1 VWKVV
6 DFASEDVTRRL
17 RDFYELN
24 TRRLVSF
31 LESEG
36 VASQVQDWLAEY
48 ESNEGE
54 MIQDAYGRR
63 HARYLKGGMHGGGYG
78 STSTAV
84 RVMTRASFVSA
95 GAFVGYVVVSERR
108 RRGTYHNNDAYYPDK
123 CKVRDEDQIDFENRC
138 RNMFVL
144 VSEMKGNPQPICHSC
159 MECRTQK
166 CIQDTHQICETF
178 VSETHVDCQGESL
191 DVAPLRYSFT
201 IVVLSL
207 LELMDKITE
216 L

>member
-1 VWKVV
+1 
-6 DFASEDVTRRL
+6 
-17 RDFYELN
+17 
-24 TRRLVSF
+24 
-31 LESEG
+31 
-36 VASQVQDWLAEY
+36 
-48 ESNEGE
+48 
-54 MIQDAYGRR
+54 M
-63 HARYLKGGMHGGGYG
+63 G
-78 STSTAV
+78 STGSAGYSSAT
-84 RVMTRASFVSA
+84 RTLTRASFVSA

-144 VSEMKGNPQPICHSC
+144 VSEMKGNPQPICEAC

-201 IVVLSL
+201 IVLLSL

>member
-1 VWKVV
+1 
-6 DFASEDVTRRL
+6 
-17 RDFYELN
+17 
-24 TRRLVSF
+24 
-31 LESEG
+31 
-36 VASQVQDWLAEY
+36 
-48 ESNEGE
+48 
-54 MIQDAYGRR
+54 
-63 HARYLKGGMHGGGYG
+63 
-78 STSTAV
+78 
-84 RVMTRASFVSA
+84 MTRASFVSA

-108 RRGTYHNNDAYYPDK
+108 RRGTYHNNDAYNPDK

-144 VSEMKGNPQPICHSC
+144 VSEMKGNPQPICEAC